1 MLLWRGAV
9 VKHQPARFA
18 VVGDPVA
25 HSASPRLFSALGRHL
40 GVALDYRA
48 ERVEAAALPGFLNA
62 VRRGAYQGLSVTLP
76 HKEAALRL
84 ADSAAPSARAVGAA
98 NTLVVRD
105 GRLEAHNT
113 DGVGLLSALA
123 GQGVSLKD
131 ARVLVLG
138 AGGAARA
145 AVQASQAAGAA
156 SVWVSNRTQERA
168 QRLAEAFD
176 AVAVPTSGLTHLLQD
191 VDVLLQASAAGLSR
205 PTESALPVGCVLHPR
220 LTVLEMV
227 YQPLETQLLRDAR
240 AAGARGIDGLWMLV
254 HQALEQ
260 CRLWTGVEAAPE
272 VAPALHAELVRGQ
285 A

>member
-1 MLLWRGAV
+1 
-9 VKHQPARFA
+9 VKREVARYA

-25 HSASPRLFSALGRHL
+25 HSASPRLFAALARQL
-40 GVALDYRA
+40 GLALEYRA
-48 ERVEAAALPGFLNA
+48 ERVEAAAFPGFLQG

-98 NTLVVRD
+98 NTLVVRE
-105 GRLEAHNT
+105 GRLEAHNS
-113 DGVGLLSALA
+113 DGVGLLRALA
-123 GQGVSLKD
+123 GQGVTLKA

-145 AVQASQAAGAA
+145 AVQAAQASGATA
-156 SVWVSNRTQERA
+156 VWVSNRTPERA
-168 QRLAEAFD
+168 QRLAEAFG
-176 AVAVPTSGLTHLLQD
+176 AVAVPTARLASLLLD

-205 PTESALPVGCVLHPR
+205 PDESALPAGCVLHPR

-227 YQPLETQLLRDAR
+227 YQPLQTQLLRDAR
-240 AAGARGIDGLWMLV
+240 ASGARGVDGLWMLI

-260 CRLWTGVEAAPE
+260 WRLWTGVEAAPE
-272 VAPALHAELVRGQ
+272 VAPALHAELTRGQ

>member
-1 MLLWRGAV
+1 
-9 VKHQPARFA
+9 VKQQTARYA

-25 HSASPRLFSALGRHL
+25 HSASPRLFAALARQL
-40 GVALDYRA
+40 GFPLEYRA
-48 ERVEAAALPGFLNA
+48 ERVEEAAFPAFLEG

-98 NTLVVRD
+98 NTLVVRE

-123 GQGVSLKD
+123 GQGVMLKG

-145 AVQASQAAGAA
+145 AVQAAQASGAA
-156 SVWVSNRTQERA
+156 CVWVSNRTPERG
-168 QRLAEAFD
+168 QRLADAFG
-176 AVAVPTSGLTHLLQD
+176 AVAVPTSGLAPLLQD

-240 AAGARGIDGLWMLV
+240 ASGARGVDGLWMLI

-260 CRLWTGVEAAPE
+260 CRLWTGIEAPPE
-272 VAPALHAELVRGQ
+272 VAPALHAELLRGH

>member
-1 MLLWRGAV
+1 
-9 VKHQPARFA
+9 VKHKAARYA

-25 HSASPRLFSALGRHL
+25 HSASPALFAALARQL
-40 GVALDYRA
+40 GLALEYRA
-48 ERVEAAALPGFLNA
+48 ERVEAAALPGFLEG

-105 GRLEAHNT
+105 GRLEAHNS

-123 GQGVSLKD
+123 GQGVSLKE

-145 AVQASQAAGAA
+145 AVQAAQGAGAA
-156 SVWVSNRTQERA
+156 RVWVSNRTPERA
-168 QRLAEAFD
+168 KRLAEAFGV
-176 AVAVPTSGLTHLLQD
+176 VAVPTGDLAHLLAD

-227 YQPLETQLLRDAR
+227 YQPLETQLLREAR
-240 AAGARGIDGLWMLV
+240 AAGACGVDGLWMLV

-260 CRLWTGVEAAPE
+260 CRLWTGIEAAPD
-272 VAPALHAELVRGQ
+272 VALALHAELVRGQ
-285 A
+285 P

>member
-1 MLLWRGAV
+1 M
-9 VKHQPARFA
+9 KQETARYA

-25 HSASPRLFSALGRHL
+25 HSASPRLFAALARQL
-40 GVALDYRA
+40 ALPLEYRA
-48 ERVEAAALPGFLNA
+48 VRVEEAAFPAFLEG
-62 VRRGAYQGLSVTLP
+62 VRRGAYLGLSVTLP

-98 NTLVVRD
+98 NTLVVRE

-123 GQGVSLKD
+123 GQGVTLKG

-145 AVQASQAAGAA
+145 AVQAAQASGAA
-156 SVWVSNRTQERA
+156 CVWVSNRTPERA
-168 QRLAEAFD
+168 QRLADAFG
-176 AVAVPTSGLTHLLQD
+176 AVAVPTSGLAPLLQD

-227 YQPLETQLLRDAR
+227 YQPLETLLLRDAR
-240 AAGARGIDGLWMLV
+240 ASGARGVDGLWMLI

-272 VAPALHAELVRGQ
+272 VAPTLHAELLRGH